1 MIKAM
6 ELICSVWIANEQTKQ
21 ECFTHMFKW
30 NFKTIKECEMKLINY
45 RFNEMPKNFKIILDN
60 CIISNNKNE

>member
-6 ELICSVWIANEQTKQ
+6 ALICSVWIANEQTKQ

-45 RFNEMPKNFKIILDN
+45 RFNEMLKNIRLY
-60 CIISNNKNE
+60 